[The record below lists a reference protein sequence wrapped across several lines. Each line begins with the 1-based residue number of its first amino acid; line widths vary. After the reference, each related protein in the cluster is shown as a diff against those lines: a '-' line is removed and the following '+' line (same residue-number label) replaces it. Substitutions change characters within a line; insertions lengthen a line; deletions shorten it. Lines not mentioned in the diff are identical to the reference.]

1 MQQSFGIETLLSAE
15 EVFLEEGTDAEE
27 LGGDDA
33 EGDDQQGN
41 GEGGRG
47 VEDEVGAVGAEE
59 LAHHRQLRQEEIVEQ
74 INVERA
80 TADEL
85 QASAQGGLVGEEVA
99 VMPEEHEHHRQ
110 QQEHRQRVGQ
120 RGPLQSEVVPLDDF
134 ERGDECE
141 KNHYGEEP
149 VRVHQPLRPL
159 PIAVHEGAVEE
170 EGEVADHL
178 HEAGVVHE
186 FVWRS
191 LVAHGPG
198 ELAWQVAGLEEAEG
212 DDE

>member
-15 EVFLEEGTDAEE
+15 EVFLEEGADTEE

-33 EGDDQQGN
+33 EGDDHQGD
-41 GEGGRG
+41 GEGSRG

-59 LAHHRQLRQEEIVEQ
+59 LTYHRQLGQEEIVEQ
-74 INVERA
+74 IDVKRA

-110 QQEHRQRVGQ
+110 QQEHGQRVGQ
-120 RGPLQSEVVPLDDF
+120 RGPFQSEEVPLDDF

-141 KNHYGEEP
+141 KNHHGEEP
-149 VRVHQPLRPL
+149 ARVHQSLRAL
-159 PIAVHEGAVEE
+159 PVAMYDGAVEE
-170 EGEVADHL
+170 EWEVADHL
-178 HEAGVVHE
+178 HEAGVVHKR
-186 FVWRS
+186 VRRS
-191 LVAHGPG
+191 PVAHGPG
-198 ELAWQVAGLEEAEG
+198 ELAWQVAGLEKTEG
-212 DDE
+212 NDE